1 MRIGAGGLGWEQTL
15 FQLAG
20 MVARGKGRL
29 KKLFSRFTEFVLAP
43 HKLTASVFRRPF
55 ALWRG
60 WTYGLVR

>member
-1 MRIGAGGLGWEQTL
+1 MGIGSSGLERERFL
-15 FQLAG
+15 FRLAG

-29 KKLFSRFTEFVLAP
+29 KKLFSRFTEFVLALQ
-43 HKLTASVFRRPF
+43 KLTAPVFRRPF